1 MIVAS
6 LLVVADDS
14 AVFPLRVKTIVVSAS
29 MPQVPLDLL
38 NPGTK
43 FKAFGVKQRVMV
55 YLLHSMLIWSWVQAL
70 ALHINQY
77 LKSLS
82 RYTII

>member
-38 NPGTK
+38 N
-43 FKAFGVKQRVMV
+43 R
-55 YLLHSMLIWSWVQAL
+55 QAS
-70 ALHINQY
+70 Y
-77 LKSLS
+77 
-82 RYTII
+82 